1 MGTFPFVQFHLLV
14 VRISA
19 AFRAGAGCAE
29 EHFGLWQAVNGTRK
43 SFSQILIFLEE
54 KTNG

>member
-1 MGTFPFVQFHLLV
+1 MGRFPFVQFHLLV

-19 AFRAGAGCAE
+19 AFRAGAGWAK
-29 EHFGLWQAVNGTRK
+29 EHFALWQAVNGTRK
-43 SFSQILIFLEE
+43 TFSQILILLEE